1 MLLLQQSPSTLRQE
15 PESEED
21 LLVELGQET
30 FHLMWRRRDNSLH
43 FAELQAARK
52 FQSADM
58 Q

>member
-1 MLLLQQSPSTLRQE
+1 MLLQQFPSTLRQE

-30 FHLMWRRRDNSLH
+30 FHLMYRLQNKTAH
-43 FAELQAARK
+43 FSELQPVRK
-52 FQSADM
+52 HPSADM